1 VRYAVPV
8 SPSLAQ
14 LPVYVRA
21 GAIVP
26 MQTLIQSTN
35 ETPTGP
41 LILRVYAGDK
51 CAGQLYLDD
60 GKSFAYQEGAFL
72 RERFMCEVR
81 DDGIRMT
88 ISKREGSYP
97 AWWKQIRVEIY
108 GWMPSKNKVL
118 VNGVAIATRINRG
131 EHNVTFDIPVDGSA
145 STVEVR

>member
-1 VRYAVPV
+1 
-8 SPSLAQ
+8 
-14 LPVYVRA
+14 
-21 GAIVP
+21 
-26 MQTLIQSTN
+26 
-35 ETPTGP
+35 
-41 LILRVYAGDK
+41 
-51 CAGQLYLDD
+51 
-60 GKSFAYQEGAFL
+60 
-72 RERFMCEVR
+72 
-81 DDGIRMT
+81 MT